1 MANPIKAIQRSLK
14 RRFDK
19 KVYDAL
25 LGGGQM
31 KADVKFFL
39 QYEAIFNNDIEYSRD
54 LATYLTWF
62 QGNEKSLQRFFQVD
76 VHKHRVSGYDKDE
89 SNYFWAQVSTKNS
102 STGIVNG
109 EIRKLHTK
117 TPTRLVNKM
126 VDVIMRS
133 GFTYEIE
140 DDDVT
145 SDSGMVTHEQRDRLD
160 LILEANDF
168 EAFLKKA
175 FSMDSVTG
183 EDSSKIIIDEELSEF
198 PLIEIFPT
206 ERVEVRK
213 KHGILREHTFKTYF
227 VKDKPK
233 HDWVT
238 PNVIEQVQYVLKEIH
253 TFRKG
258 VANVEYKLF
267 RSGSMDMLL
276 GDMVEIPLTTFPDTA
291 LLVDYSNTGLTYG
304 DSFHKINKVVNASF
318 RNSNRG
324 ESDMAGSSGVY
335 DAIDE
340 IYSTIIQEMRD
351 GKLHKLIPESR
362 LVKKNGSYIDVSQF
376 TNATVINQ
384 DLAPDAESKIQFEKV
399 TLDFKQNLDTYVSFM
414 QTAANNFGLSIKSL
428 GWGFESVQAS
438 EDSQQERERATR
450 DTRTNKIG
458 LIEPWMAKVFTSLL
472 QMQDIMDKKTPGE
485 YNIKVSFNNYIEDS
499 MNTKV
504 ELASKGIEGQVLT
517 IRGAQDVIHGD
528 SMLENDKDVLAI
540 KIKLENNVPLTNQEI
555 DLAVT
560 NELASKEELLTP
572 PKEPGDEETDDKEE
586 VDDE

>member
-1 MANPIKAIQRSLK
+1 
-14 RRFDK
+14 
-19 KVYDAL
+19 
-25 LGGGQM
+25 M

-54 LATYLTWF
+54 LSTYLVWF

-76 VHKHRVSGYDKDE
+76 VHKHLTSGYDKDQ
-89 SNYFWAQVSTKNS
+89 SNYFWAQVSTKS
-102 STGIVNG
+102 LSTGIING
-109 EIRKLHTK
+109 VIRKLHTK

-133 GFTYEIE
+133 GYTYEIL

-145 SDSGMVTHEQRDRLD
+145 QEDGTVIHKNRDRLN

-168 EAFLKKA
+168 ESFLKKA
-175 FSMDSVTG
+175 FTSDSVTG
-183 EDSSKIIIDEELSEF
+183 EDNTKIIINEELSEF
-198 PLIEIFPT
+198 PLIEVFPT
-206 ERVEVRK
+206 DKVELKK
-213 KHGILREHTFKTYF
+213 KHGILIEHTFKTFF

-233 HDWVT
+233 HDWVM
-238 PNVIEQVQYVLKEIH
+238 PNVIEQVQFVLKEIH

-267 RSGSMDMLL
+267 KSGTNNLLL
-276 GDMVEIPLTTFPDTA
+276 GDMIEVPLGSFADTA
-291 LLVDYSNTGLTYG
+291 VLEDYSNSGLTFG

-318 RNSNRG
+318 RHSNRG
-324 ESDMAGSSGVY
+324 ESDMAGSSGLY

-362 LVKKNGSYIDVSQF
+362 LVKKNGAYIDVSAF
-376 TNATVINQ
+376 TNATVINP
-384 DLAPDAESKIQFEKV
+384 DLAPDAESKIQFEKAEV
-399 TLDFKQNLDTYVSFM
+399 NFKQNLDTYVSFM

-428 GWGFESVQAS
+428 GWGFESAVAS

-450 DTRTNKIG
+450 DTRTNKID
-458 LIEPWMAKVFTSLL
+458 LIEPWMSKIFVSLL
-472 QMQDIMDKKTPGE
+472 QMQDIMDKKSPQE
-485 YNIKVSFNNYIEDS
+485 YKIKVSFNNYIEDS

-504 ELASKGIEGQVLT
+504 ELATKGIEGQVLT
-517 IRGAQDVIHGD
+517 IRGSQDVLYGD
-528 SMLENDKDVLAI
+528 SKLESEKDILAV
-540 KIKLENNVPLTNQEI
+540 KIKLENNIPLTNQEI

-560 NELASKEELLTP
+560 NELASKEELEKPP
-572 PKEPGDEETDDKEE
+572 PKEPGDEDKDETTDDNSVGKE
-586 VDDE
+586 D